1 MKIINED
8 FINNFLSEISERTD
22 IKKKDNSLQ
31 EIEIKEQISTIDNK
45 KNNIPYKVATK
56 TETSINDSDV
66 KITLKEQ
73 WCKTLKSLK
82 LLYGNSSFNSWLAK
96 LSFIEYRDKTIF
108 TETSTAFIRD
118 YITLNYSD
126 KILNRWNQVSREN
139 ATEQALSLE
148 ILINKGINSNNVQ
161 NIDIDI
167 QESNTHTH
175 DNISNTSSSIAYNTP
190 YLNNENENKV
200 DNFKQEQRDGLSFK
214 LNPRFTFDSFIVD
227 KSNVFACE
235 ATKIVAES
243 RKPAKESNPLFLYG
257 GVGLGK
263 THLMHAI
270 AWHIKN
276 KFEAKKVIYMSAEKF
291 MYQYIISLKDKKL
304 LQFKQY
310 LREAD
315 ILMIDDF
322 QFISGKDSTQEEFFH
337 TFNALIDKN
346 KQLVISADRSPT
358 DLNGVEER
366 IKSRLGWGLVAD
378 INPTTFEL
386 RLGILHSKVE
396 HMNVNIPKKVIEFI
410 AKNIM
415 SNVRELEGAL
425 NKVIAHSALIGNEI
439 TVDSAKEILSDLL
452 RASEKSTTVD
462 DIINKVAEFFNLK
475 VIDMISPKRNA
486 NISIARQIA
495 MFLAKKHTTSSLPAI
510 GKKFGGRDHTTVIHA
525 IRKIEEMVNHD
536 TTLANNIQII
546 TKKLK

>member
-1 MKIINED
+1 MKMISED
-8 FINNFLSEISERTD
+8 FVNDFLAEISEETEN
-22 IKKKDNSLQ
+22 KKKEEKKKQVVKEVRLEEKKTLNTNIS
-31 EIEIKEQISTIDNK
+31 IKEQW
-45 KNNIPYKVATK
+45 
-56 TETSINDSDV
+56 DS
-66 KITLKEQ
+66 
-73 WCKTLKSLK
+73 TLKSLK
-82 LLYGNSSFNSWLAK
+82 ILYGDSSFNSWLAK
-96 LSFIEYRDKTIF
+96 LVFIEYKDGTIF
-108 TETSTAFIRD
+108 AETSTAFIKN

-126 KILNRWNQVSREN
+126 KIIDRWNNIS
-139 ATEQALSLE
+139 TEKAFFVE
-148 ILINKGINSNNVQ
+148 ILISQ
-161 NIDIDI
+161 NISTNNNINVERN
-167 QESNTHTH
+167 QNTFANNTESDDYHN
-175 DNISNTSSSIAYNTP
+175 NFESSNKN
-190 YLNNENENKV
+190 NNEDS
-200 DNFKQEQRDGLSFK
+200 DNSDNQFKQKEGLYFK
-214 LNPRFTFDSFIVD
+214 LNPRFTFESFIVD

-235 ATKIVAES
+235 AAKIVAES
-243 RKPAKESNPLFLYG
+243 RKPVKESNPLFLYG

-291 MYQYIISLKDKKL
+291 MYQYITSLKDKRL
-304 LQFKQY
+304 LQFKQH

-315 ILMIDDF
+315 ILMVDDF

-386 RLGILHSKVE
+386 RIGILHSKVE
-396 HMNVNIPKKVIEFI
+396 HMKVKIPQKVIEFI
-410 AKNIM
+410 AKNII

-425 NKVIAHSALIGNEI
+425 NKVIAHSALIGNDI
-439 TVDSAKEILSDLL
+439 TVESAKEILSDLL
-452 RASEKSTTVD
+452 RASEKSTTID

-475 VIDMISPKRNA
+475 VTDIISPKRNA
-486 NISIARQIA
+486 NIAIARQIA
-495 MFLAKKHTTSSLPAI
+495 MFLSKKYTQSSLPAI

-536 TTLANNIQII
+536 STLANNMQLII
-546 TKKLK
+546 KKLK